1 MCTSI
6 RAANALPLQGM
17 LSGLRLGSSF
27 VGQADLFLGDLL
39 VRIRFNKVEH
49 VPAIDDAGQN
59 ASKESEFDA
68 NSCCDSASPMLE

>member
-1 MCTSI
+1 
-6 RAANALPLQGM
+6 M
-17 LSGLRLGSSF
+17 LSGLRLGSSL
-27 VGQADLFLGDLL
+27 VGQAGLFLGDLL

-49 VPAIDDAGQN
+49 VPAIDNVGQN